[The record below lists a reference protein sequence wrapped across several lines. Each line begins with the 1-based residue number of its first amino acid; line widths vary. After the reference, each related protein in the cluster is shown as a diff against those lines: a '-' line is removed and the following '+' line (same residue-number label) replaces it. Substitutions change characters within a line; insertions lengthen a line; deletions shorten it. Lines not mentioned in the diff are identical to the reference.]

1 MNLRIYLE
9 DQLKVLILL
18 HKLGQNA
25 ILGTHPYLSF
35 PYISLIRAPM
45 GMSNC
50 HSLKFPFSP
59 VFAV

>member
-25 ILGTHPYLSF
+25 ILERPAMPRLS
-35 PYISLIRAPM
+35 YIALLWAHI
-45 GMSNC
+45 GMLS
-50 HSLKFPFSP
+50 HHT
-59 VFAV
+59 

>member
-25 ILGTHPYLSF
+25 ILRTHPYLLF
-35 PYISLIRAPM
+35 PYIPLIRAPM
-45 GMSNC
+45 GMLNY

-59 VFAV
+59 LFAV